1 MEFPINKDDSL
12 SESSSSD
19 SSTSSL
25 PVDLVLP
32 PLPPTET
39 ACVNDTTLI
48 ELSVLSLLLQITS
61 ELQSL
66 ISSLSSDDDSLS
78 LHPKIG
84 LIK

>member
-1 MEFPINKDDSL
+1 LSINKDDSS

-25 PVDLVLP
+25 PVNIMLL

-39 ACVNDTTLI
+39 VSGDDAVLLK
-48 ELSVLSLLLQITS
+48 LSVLSLLLWISS
-61 ELQSL
+61 ESQSL
-66 ISSLSSDDDSLS
+66 MSSLSSDDESLS

-84 LIK
+84 LVK